1 MYKTIGKNSL
11 TWYELEEVLMDI
23 EITLNNRPLSY
34 VEDDIQMPVL
44 TPNTMRHGIAISVL
58 EEDVSS
64 IKDKDLRNRTRYIQ
78 KCKNLAWQR
87 CTTEYLKALCEP
99 HNL

>member
-34 VEDDIQMPVL
+34 VEDDIQMPIL
-44 TPNTMRHGIAISVL
+44 TPNTMIYRIAFL
-58 EEDVSS
+58 EL
-64 IKDKDLRNRTRYIQ
+64 KRT
-78 KCKNLAWQR
+78 LAA
-87 CTTEYLKALCEP
+87 LKTRI
-99 HNL
+99 